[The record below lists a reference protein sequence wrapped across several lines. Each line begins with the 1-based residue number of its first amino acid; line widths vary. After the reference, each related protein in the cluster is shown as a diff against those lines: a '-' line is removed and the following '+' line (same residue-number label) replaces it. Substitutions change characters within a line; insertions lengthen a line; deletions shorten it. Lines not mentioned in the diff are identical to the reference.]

1 MWYQENLRIISAFK
15 GKSLKISMLLK
26 WRNFLPFLP
35 RSSEEELFLEQVSSR
50 IKNGF
55 HEDFHCQYEAVEVV
69 SVSRRSH
76 QHLEL
81 NQLKSESRD
90 TAGNVP
96 VAAANR
102 KHPVIFFPCSFW
114 PSKSSTP
121 TIPLVPAILAFA
133 NVMRI

>member
-35 RSSEEELFLEQVSSR
+35 RSGEEELFLEQVSSK

-55 HEDFHCQYEAVEVV
+55 HEDFHCQYEAVEVI

-81 NQLKSESRD
+81 NQLEPESRD

-96 VAAANR
+96 VAAANQ
-102 KHPVIFFPCSFW
+102 KHPVIFFFHAVSGPVRAALRQSHW
-114 PSKSSTP
+114 YQ
-121 TIPLVPAILAFA
+121 LNQLLQ
-133 NVMRI
+133 ML